1 MEPMSPIGDG
11 LEKTG
16 KEEVEGG
23 GIGESEENAE
33 TALALTLRGGEGG
46 R

>member
-16 KEEVEGG
+16 KEGVEG